1 MTRGKIVLLFFTLL
15 CLLSCKEEYLRVD
28 GCHLDKM
35 GVRGNV
41 VKIET
46 IVQSTIPLTELY
58 SNAFDPRYVLS
69 MYAGNICI
77 EFDNHGNVKRSIGYG
92 MDGQQL
98 FNEKYYTPKDDASM
112 TMGVPIGP
120 DAKQIIND
128 IETVT
133 SDNGQVVNVKYYS
146 GNDLIWNQRAFYNS
160 DGTFNTIIKEY
171 ESLSVRTDYF
181 EILYADTT
189 RIKYLAYDNHENWTE
204 AEVSYVGVLPK
215 HAHTYKVKRQI
226 TYFGEEKKS
235 ALINALEGYNQGDVY
250 ATSHTEHVR
259 FGRYGTISVPGYMA
273 EQSESFINDVI
284 NYNSTTQQINYL
296 FMSQYNGNDA
306 YATLSVELV
315 KGTDANGFDDMSPA
329 ELRYNDKIN
338 SMLQDMYAPILSQS
352 GVYILK
358 WLPYQFVTISG
369 KRALRIRYYRYG
381 IGSPIPVYFETYSVP
396 MRDGNTVSITFSFQ
410 SNLDYRFRSDFENA
424 VNSVRFY

>member
-1 MTRGKIVLLFFTLL
+1 MKKGKVVSLFIGVL
-15 CLLSCKEEYLRVD
+15 CLLSCKEDYLRVE

-35 GVRGNV
+35 GIQGNV

-77 EFDNHGNVKRSIGYG
+77 ELDNQGNVKRSIGYG

-98 FNEKYYTPKDDASM
+98 FNERYYIPKDDAGM

-120 DAKQIIND
+120 DAKQVIND
-128 IETVT
+128 IETVL
-133 SDNGQVVNVKYYS
+133 SDDGQVINVKYYS
-146 GNDLIWNQRAFYNS
+146 GNDLIWNQQAFYNS

-189 RIKYLAYDNHENWTE
+189 RIKYLSYDSHDNWTE
-204 AEVSYVGVLPK
+204 AEVDYVGILPK
-215 HAHTYKVKRQI
+215 HAHKYKIKRQI

-235 ALINALEGYNQGDVY
+235 ALINELKRYNQGDIYV
-250 ATSHTEHVR
+250 TSHTEHVR
-259 FGRYGTISVPGYMA
+259 FGRYGSMSIPGYMA

-296 FMSQYNGNDA
+296 FMSQYNDDDA
-306 YATLSVELV
+306 YATFSVELV

-329 ELRYNDKIN
+329 ELRYNDEMN
-338 SMLQDMYAPILSQS
+338 SMLQDMYAPILSKS

-381 IGSPIPVYFETYSVP
+381 IGSPIPVYFETHSVP
-396 MRDGNTVSITFSFQ
+396 MKDGNTVNITYSFQ

-424 VNSVRFY
+424 VNSIRFN

>member
-1 MTRGKIVLLFFTLL
+1 MKGKIVSLFLITL
-15 CLLSCKEEYLRVD
+15 CLLSCKEEYLRVE

-35 GVRGNV
+35 GIQGNV

-77 EFDNHGNVKRSIGYG
+77 ELDNQGNVKRSIGYG

-98 FNEKYYTPKDDASM
+98 FNERYYIPKDDAGM

-120 DAKQIIND
+120 DAKQVIND
-128 IETVT
+128 IETVL
-133 SDNGQVVNVKYYS
+133 SDDGQVINVKYYS
-146 GNDLIWNQRAFYNS
+146 GNDLIWNQQAFYNS

-189 RIKYLAYDNHENWTE
+189 RIKYLSYDSHDNWTE
-204 AEVSYVGVLPK
+204 AEVDYVGILPK
-215 HAHTYKVKRQI
+215 HAHKYKIKRQI
-226 TYFGEEKKS
+226 TYFGEDKKS
-235 ALINALEGYNQGDVY
+235 ALINELKRYNQGDIYV
-250 ATSHTEHVR
+250 TSHTEHVR
-259 FGRYGTISVPGYMA
+259 FGRYGSMSIPGYMA

-296 FMSQYNGNDA
+296 FMSQYNDDDA
-306 YATLSVELV
+306 YATFSVELV

-329 ELRYNDKIN
+329 ELKYNDEMN
-338 SMLQDMYAPILSQS
+338 SMLQDMYAPILSKS

-381 IGSPIPVYFETYSVP
+381 IGSPIPVYFETHSVP
-396 MRDGNTVSITFSFQ
+396 MKDGNTVNITYSFQ